1 MTRLASRLP
10 VLDPDD
16 RRLNADPK
24 LKGTQRKA
32 HVVDPA
38 CDLRR
43 EPRPD
48 CGIDTQLLAGDHV
61 LVFAE
66 SDGWAHVQSCHDGY
80 VGWTSGGALAEGHP
94 SPSHVVHAPR
104 TFVYPGPDL
113 RLPAVRQLSMGSRL
127 RTTGETVT
135 RGTAYKLLPTGE
147 AVVATHLRGIAETD
161 RSPVM
166 VARKLLGTP
175 YLWGGT
181 TAFGLDCSGLVQL
194 AMRMCGRDVLR
205 DSDMQ
210 AATLGAEIDSGENL
224 DGLMEGDLVFWR
236 GHVGFVEAD
245 GNLLHASG
253 HAMQVVSE
261 PLTTALARIAGLY
274 DKPIGFRRPGLQ

>member
-1 MTRLASRLP
+1 MTNGASRLP
-10 VLDPDD
+10 LLEPDD
-16 RRLNADPK
+16 RRLHPDPK
-24 LKGTQRKA
+24 LKGMQRNA
-32 HVVDPA
+32 HVADPA

-66 SDGWAHVQSCHDGY
+66 NDGWAYVQCCRDGY
-80 VGWTSGGALAEGHP
+80 VGWTAGGALAEGHP

-113 RLPAVRQLSMGSRL
+113 RLPAVWQLSMGSRL
-127 RTTGETVT
+127 RTSGEAVT
-135 RGTAYKLLPTGE
+135 RGTAYLLLPTGE
-147 AVVATHLRGIAETD
+147 AVVATHLRGVAEAD
-161 RSPVM
+161 DSPVK

-210 AATLGAEIDSGENL
+210 AATLGAEIDPSENL
-224 DGLMEGDLVFWR
+224 NGLIEGDLVFWR
-236 GHVGFVEAD
+236 GHVGFVE
-245 GNLLHASG
+245 GNGHLLHARG

-274 DKPIGFRRPGLQ
+274 DKPIGFRRP